1 MEMELSITNIYN
13 TYYNKVKTDILCRVK
28 NVETAEDL
36 AAEVFVKIN
45 NNLSSFDKTKATI
58 GTWINAVT
66 KNLVIDY
73 YRKRKLD
80 AKSMC
85 DLSDDEGK
93 ELITYSN
100 NYTPET
106 DMINNQLG
114 NVILEAIASL
124 PDVQMN
130 VIDLFMI
137 EQLSHEEICEQ
148 LAMPIGTV
156 KATIHRAKEALR
168 SKLNNL

>member
-1 MEMELSITNIYN
+1 MELNITNIYN
-13 TYYNKVKTDILCRVK
+13 NYYNKVKTDILCRIK
-28 NVETAEDL
+28 NAETAEDL

-45 NNLSSFDKTKATI
+45 NNLSSFDEAKATI
-58 GTWINAVT
+58 GTWINSIT

-80 AKSMC
+80 SKSIC

-93 ELITYSN
+93 ELVIFSN
-100 NYTPET
+100 FKDPET
-106 DMINNQLG
+106 EMINNQLG
-114 NVILEAIASL
+114 NIILEAITSL
-124 PDVQMN
+124 PETQMN
-130 VIDLFMI
+130 VIDLFMV
-137 EQLSHEEICEQ
+137 EQKSHEEISDS

-168 SKLNNL
+168 NKLSNL